1 MSGCSTP
8 IFTICA
14 FFTIKRKKVGV
25 SLNISPKWREK
36 KIKKE
41 KINKFWHN
49 NIHSMNAHE
58 DNEFRRKAQK
68 VFLLHCSIPTD
79 PTSIEAKRYSTIR
92 VVLVL
97 QCLFWTLIP
106 LILHLEV
113 GVLGG

>member
-1 MSGCSTP
+1 
-8 IFTICA
+8 
-14 FFTIKRKKVGV
+14 
-25 SLNISPKWREK
+25 
-36 KIKKE
+36 
-41 KINKFWHN
+41 
-49 NIHSMNAHE
+49 MNAHE

-79 PTSIEAKRYSTIR
+79 PTSIEAKTYSTIR